1 MVSRH
6 SSHQLFQG
14 VKVVNAA
21 FNRITTNSG
30 EYSWTERT
38 WDIVTISQVL
48 SVQRGGFS
56 TCGNAI
62 ESIIDDF
69 DALKK
74 LWEECL
80 ETKLDPDVKG
90 RIIGVQT
97 QMLHYNTL
105 FGLLLRQD
113 NPEDKR

>member
-1 MVSRH
+1 MMLSIALPQTVHLVGQKERILLLVPG
-6 SSHQLFQG
+6 SSSAGILHFDAVEG
-14 VKVVNAA
+14 
-21 FNRITTNSG
+21 S
-30 EYSWTERT
+30 
-38 WDIVTISQVL
+38 
-48 SVQRGGFS
+48 
-56 TCGNAI
+56 
-62 ESIIDDF
+62 IDDF

-105 FGLLLRQD
+105 FGLLLSKTILKISD
-113 NPEDKR
+113 NLSRTLQKQQCQQLRDGR

>member
-1 MVSRH
+1 MENPAEEEPGTSNNIR
-6 SSHQLFQG
+6 SFCPT
-14 VKVVNAA
+14 
-21 FNRITTNSG
+21 R
-30 EYSWTERT
+30 WT
-38 WDIVTISQVL
+38 V
-48 SVQRGGFS
+48 
-56 TCGNAI
+56 CGNAI

-105 FGLLLRQD
+105 FGLLLSKTILKISD
-113 NPEDKR
+113 NLSRTLQKQQCQQLRDGR